1 MSPEA
6 LQIAQWTW
14 LGLGVVLMLA
24 EFFLPGIIA
33 VFFGAGGILTALF
46 VALGYLQT
54 FPQQVFFWV
63 LSSFILLMILRRQV
77 RRWFPALES
86 YNPYEEDKDIA
97 GREVEVVEDI
107 VPGESTGRVRFQGT
121 TWSATSDTP
130 IAAGEKARVMS
141 RENLLLTVER
151 R

>member
-14 LGLGVVLMLA
+14 LGLGIVLFVS

-54 FPQQVFFWV
+54 LPQQLFFWV
-63 LSSFILLMILRRQV
+63 LSSFILLMVLRGQV

-86 YNPYEEDKDIA
+86 YTPYEEDKDIA
-97 GREVEVVEDI
+97 GREVEVIEDI
-107 VPGESTGRVRFQGT
+107 IPGETTGRVRFQGT
-121 TWSATSDTP
+121 TWKATADTLIP
-130 IAAGEKARVMS
+130 AGEKARVMS
-141 RENLLLTVER
+141 RENLVLTVER